1 VREAERGSVLYFQG
15 KYRQALDHFDKAAA
29 IAKQMFTVS
38 VSKTVGA
45 QIFGDSMTDYPGE
58 RYEQSLVRF
67 YQSLCHYLLY
77 QQGFYE
83 SVGEKPKKVLSSE
96 ERRRHLAASRAVL
109 VDWDAFLKDLS
120 RSNDGKAVFKQ
131 DMAAKVWGGIVH
143 KTVGSAN
150 DIRIADK
157 LFEQVPMYLT
167 YNYAMY
173 PAFNV
178 NWMPYVRDYETLPQ
192 KKPAELKASY
202 LKSTEYTR
210 DLRDL
215 AKRAKNG
222 QNATIVLKTGL
233 VGERFA
239 SEPKFKLDPAVLA
252 VAAAVSR
259 ADMKTW
265 LGLYLANGL
274 ITVPMPDLE
283 CPRVDAEYNFVVKD
297 EKGKTF
303 TRGRMALVDPVS
315 EIACQEYVE
324 RYPALVNKKLA
335 RMGTKYAAAVV
346 GAAAAQ
352 RAAREMG
359 KKHGDGWGEVFAA
372 IGGAGAF
379 AAEHAAIQ
387 ASEAPDLRYWSLLPD
402 AVWMQTLSLPAGK
415 YAGDILNGDV
425 TVYSGAFTVEND
437 KNALVD
443 INLPTE

>member
-1 VREAERGSVLYFQG
+1 
-15 KYRQALDHFDKAAA
+15 
-29 IAKQMFTVS
+29 
-38 VSKTVGA
+38 
-45 QIFGDSMTDYPGE
+45 
-58 RYEQSLVRF
+58 
-67 YQSLCHYLLY
+67 
-77 QQGFYE
+77 
-83 SVGEKPKKVLSSE
+83 
-96 ERRRHLAASRAVL
+96 
-109 VDWDAFLKDLS
+109 
-120 RSNDGKAVFKQ
+120 
-131 DMAAKVWGGIVH
+131 MAAKVWGGIVH

-352 RAAREMG
+352 RAA
-359 KKHGDGWGEVFAA
+359 
-372 IGGAGAF
+372 
-379 AAEHAAIQ
+379 IQ

-415 YAGDILNGDV
+415 YAVDILNGDV

-437 KNALVD
+437 KKALVD